1 MNIRILLP
9 LAALAALAACKQ
21 APTGAPA
28 AATPPPPPPVA
39 TVNGKPLSP
48 ALLETYVKAAA
59 NRNVSDLNP
68 EQRNEAV
75 DALVRLQLLGDQAEK
90 DGLLKE
96 AEIQSLMEL
105 ARLEVLQRAVTAKYL
120 KGKDPTEQEMRAE
133 YDAQIAAAPRTE
145 YRVRHILVQS
155 GELATQIIGRL
166 KKGERFD
173 TLASKE
179 SADQQSKVNGGQ
191 LGWVSPGGG
200 LPPPF
205 TQALLGLKKGGI
217 TETPVQTQFGFHV
230 IKVDDTREATM
241 PTFEQVKDRL
251 VQIVMTKKV
260 KAYTDELLKTAK
272 IDKK

>member
-21 APTGAPA
+21 APPATPAATATPAPA
-28 AATPPPPPPVA
+28 PVA
-39 TVNGKPLSP
+39 TVNGKPLS
-48 ALLETYVKAAA
+48 ASLLETYVKAAA
-59 NRNVSDLNP
+59 NRNISDLNP

-75 DALVRLQLLGDQAEK
+75 DALVRLHLLGEQAEK
-90 DGLLKE
+90 DGLLKSTE
-96 AEIQSLMEL
+96 TQSLLEL
-105 ARLEVLQRAVTAKYL
+105 SRLEVLQRAVTAKYL
-120 KGKDPTEQEMRAE
+120 QGKDPTEQELRAE
-133 YDAQIAAAPRTE
+133 YDSQIAAAPRTE
-145 YRVRHILVQS
+145 YRVRHIQVQS

-173 TLASKE
+173 VLASKE

-200 LPPPF
+200 LPPQF
-205 TQALLGLKKGGI
+205 TEALLGLKKGGM

-260 KAYTDELLKTAK
+260 KAYTDELTKAAK
-272 IDKK
+272 VEKK